1 MNKQAFSKITAALLL
16 LSFAIFQACEKGS
29 NSTGKMQL
37 EITDGPIDDAN
48 VKGVF
53 VTVADVKIDGKSWSG
68 FKGKT
73 TIDLMAY
80 QKGQTKLLG
89 EGELEAQAYNQIVLV
104 LDTETDAAGNA
115 PGCYVLDAQN
125 VKKQLSGGANFEIT
139 VKGDY
144 EIESDQTQ
152 QLILDFDLRK
162 SLGYA
167 AGGTTQFT
175 FASAA
180 ELSSAIRLFVKAE
193 TGTIKGVC
201 NDLVSGSEK
210 IVVYA
215 YKKGTY
221 NVNVEKQG
229 QGTANIQF
237 ANAVNSAV
245 VANDGS
251 FQLSFVHNGDYELHF
266 IGYEDTNNDGT
277 LEAKGELI
285 ASLNGELD
293 LLGLLLSAAVTL
305 NLNVLVTGMI
315 DF

>member
-1 MNKQAFSKITAALLL
+1 MFKITAPLLFL
-16 LSFAIFQACEKGS
+16 CLGVFPACEKD
-29 NSTGKMQL
+29 NQSTGKMQL
-37 EITDGPIDDAN
+37 EITDSPIDDAN

-73 TIDLMAY
+73 TIDLLAY

-89 EGELEAQAYNQIVLV
+89 EGELDAQAYSQIVLV

-125 VKKQLSGGANFEIT
+125 VKNQLSGGANFEIA
-139 VKGDY
+139 VNGDY
-144 EIESDQTQ
+144 AIEAGQTQ

-162 SLGYA
+162 SIGYA
-167 AGGTTQFT
+167 AGGTSQYT

-180 ELSSAIRLFVKAE
+180 ELNSALRLFIKSE

-201 NDLVSGSEK
+201 NDVVSGSEK

-229 QGTANIQF
+229 QGGANIQF
-237 ANAVNSAV
+237 MNAVNSAV

-251 FQLSFVHNGDYELHF
+251 FQLSFMHEGDYELHF
-266 IGYEDTNNDGT
+266 IGYEDTNNDGK

-285 ASLNGELD
+285 ASLNGELN
-293 LLGLLLSAAVTL
+293 LLGLVLNAAVTL
-305 NLNVLVTGMI
+305 NLNILVTGMI